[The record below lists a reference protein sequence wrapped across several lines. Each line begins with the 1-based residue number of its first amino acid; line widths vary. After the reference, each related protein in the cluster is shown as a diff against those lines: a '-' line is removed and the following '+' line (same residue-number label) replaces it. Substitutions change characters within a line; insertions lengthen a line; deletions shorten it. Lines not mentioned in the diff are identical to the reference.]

1 MKRNILTI
9 LFFLSLFFIISAKA
23 QPTLTYKMANPRIY
37 RSTGNGGAQKTMLQ
51 YDIFVKASA
60 TGTYF
65 YGAQLGFLV
74 GTPANYNTSGG
85 PPTIFCDVTTG
96 ILATKGT
103 YIYSAKAWGFPAVG
117 FGMGVAI
124 DGANWTNT
132 PVTTACVPLTTSY
145 QLLCTIGIEIA
156 EGVSSSGM
164 AELTFDLASMPGG
177 TGETQNYMLST
188 EKIGDPLHDYGDP
201 SRETPEFTNLYLGRI
216 YCNRWGWSEYSISG
230 SNTQPAPI
238 WSNVYSTSV
247 WDTTTFV
254 GSSGAAPQI
263 TATNCQAN
271 NLRIHAGAALKIIP
285 GGELKVTASTEINQ
299 PRGLWIASTS
309 LGTSGIGAFM
319 DNGEGSVTYNTDGY
333 ARIDRYVGQ
342 NQWHLIGFP
351 LHTVNP
357 QVNFLSTYLKWYN
370 ETMSTTTALAGNKWT
385 YLIMES
391 SVADDLRGYSF
402 WSNSATTGD
411 YTIKYA
417 ANGANH
423 LVSGILSRGLT
434 HTAFTDASYD
444 GWNLVANMYPCPID
458 WEASS
463 GWTKTNVDPTIYLW
477 SQTSGSYATYNG
489 STHAGTLGGVRYI
502 PSMQGF
508 FVHVT
513 AAGTLDMNNNVKI
526 FNSQAF
532 WKDQTTYNEL
542 LDLNVDGN
550 GYKDEAKVWFN
561 HSATVNFDPEY
572 DNYKLTGLD
581 EAPQFY
587 SQLADGNNAAINTLP
602 WSGLNTVVPMGFSL
616 KADAPVTIT
625 ASNME
630 SFKPR
635 TRIYLEDKK
644 EANTQELTVNPVY
657 TFTASP
663 NDDPNRFVLH
673 FYNPSYGIEDKN
685 LAGLQIYS
693 FEEFVYVRNLVKGIT
708 KGTIQIFD
716 PIGRKVFQG
725 TLKDVELNK
734 YLPGVNEGYYMV
746 RVVTDDNSYTQ
757 KVYLK

>member
-1 MKRNILTI
+1 
-9 LFFLSLFFIISAKA
+9 
-23 QPTLTYKMANPRIY
+23 MANPRIY
-37 RSTGNGGAQKTMLQ
+37 RSIGNGGGQKTRLQ
-51 YDIFVKASA
+51 YDIYIKASA
-60 TGTYF
+60 TDTYF
-65 YGAQLGFLV
+65 YGGQLGFSV
-74 GTPANYNTSGG
+74 ATPTNFGTADGT
-85 PPTIFCDVTTG
+85 TIFVDLTTG
-96 ILATKGT
+96 ILNDYSTYTFSGKG
-103 YIYSAKAWGFPAVG
+103 WGIPAVG
-117 FGMGVAI
+117 FGMDVVYNQGLN
-124 DGANWTNT
+124 GKQ
-132 PVTTACVPLTTSY
+132 PVEDVLVPLTTSY
-145 QLLCTIGIEIA
+145 QLLCTIGIQISA
-156 EGVSSSGM
+156 TGASGGM
-164 AELTFDLASMPGG
+164 AELTFDLASMVGG
-177 TGETQNYMLST
+177 TGGTQRYMIAGETTGNNA
-188 EKIGDPLHDYGDP
+188 LHYYNNP
-201 SRETPEFTNLYLGRI
+201 SRETPEFTDLYLGRI
-216 YCNRWGWSEYSISG
+216 YSNKWLWSEYSTSG
-230 SNTQPAPI
+230 TTVQPPAV
-238 WSNVYSTSV
+238 WSHVYNTSV
-247 WDTTTFV
+247 WDTSTLLV
-254 GSSGAAPQI
+254 GSGAAPQI

-271 NLRIHAGAALKIIP
+271 NLRIHAGTALKIIP

-299 PRGLWIASTS
+299 PRGLWIASDVT
-309 LGTSGIGAFM
+309 GTGAFM
-319 DNGEGSVTYNTDGY
+319 DNDEASVIYKTGCY
-333 ARIDRYVGQ
+333 ARIDRYGGQ

-370 ETMSTTTALAGNKWT
+370 ETMSTTAALAGNKWT

-391 SVADDLRGYSF
+391 SVADNLRGYSF

-411 YTIKYA
+411 YIIKYV

-423 LVSGILSRGLT
+423 LVSGTLSRGLT

-458 WEASS
+458 WKASS

-477 SQTSGSYATYNG
+477 SQTNGNYATFNASDNSY
-489 STHAGTLGGVRYI
+489 TLGGTQYI

-513 AAGTLDMNNNVKI
+513 AAGTLGMDNPVKI

-587 SQLADGNNAAINTLP
+587 SQLADGNIAAVNTLP
-602 WSGLNTVVPMGFSL
+602 WGGLNTVVPMGFSL
-616 KADAPVTIT
+616 KADTTVTIT

-663 NDDPNRFVLH
+663 NDDPNRFMLH

-685 LAGLQIYS
+685 LAGMQIYS

-716 PIGRKVFQG
+716 PLGRKVFQG

-734 YLPGVNEGYYMV
+734 YLLGVNEGYYMV